1 MKDEVTHKQDF
12 AIFEHRFKQ
21 LQQLK
26 EEVNTYKTLLKEEIN
41 TNFVAIPE
49 HVLSHLP
56 MDQYYTNDEI
66 LKDLL
71 EQYTSLLKDYD
82 RIKNRNLIQRLFN
95 ID

>member
-1 MKDEVTHKQDF
+1 MKDEVTHKQDY

-21 LQQLK
+21 LQELK

-49 HVLSHLP
+49 HVLNHLP
-56 MDQYYTNDEI
+56 MDQYYTNDAI

-71 EQYTSLLKDYD
+71 EEYTKLLQDYNKL
-82 RIKNRNLIQRLFN
+82 KNRSFIQRLFN
-95 ID
+95 VD

>member
-56 MDQYYTNDEI
+56 MEQYYTNDEI

-82 RIKNRNLIQRLFN
+82 RLKNRNLLQRLFN
-95 ID
+95 VD

>member
-26 EEVNTYKTLLKEEIN
+26 EEVNTYKTLLKEEIS

-56 MDQYYTNDEI
+56 MEQYYTNDEI

-82 RIKNRNLIQRLFN
+82 RLKNRSFIQRLFN
-95 ID
+95 VD